1 MITRRNV
8 GGAFCQRREFF
19 QKNWDLRNP
28 AARSLRQNRPE
39 SRSQKRPRRAP
50 TPAKTLMPKLPIL
63 IVWWMSAFVAGGAEA
78 TTALS
83 ALKLLPKGQAK
94 NVAMIEA
101 HEGTPMPE
109 RWHVLVHDKQSETGV
124 REYVIA
130 GGEIVVSRN
139 VSQFAQSLTSQ
150 DVIGV
155 EGLKCDSDRVAQ
167 IAQDYAMANNITPA
181 SINYKLGKD
190 GPDAAPLWRVTCL
203 DESGNELG
211 NLVLT
216 AAKGNVVSHDGFQ
229 GAPIGEKRDLFAP
242 QSIPPV
248 AGADSV
254 VVAEKS
260 EQKSKR
266 PARHRRAKEPPSFF
280 RRVGGKFQ
288 KFFTGENT
296 IGH

>member
-1 MITRRNV
+1 
-8 GGAFCQRREFF
+8 
-19 QKNWDLRNP
+19 
-28 AARSLRQNRPE
+28 
-39 SRSQKRPRRAP
+39 
-50 TPAKTLMPKLPIL
+50 MPKLPIL
-63 IVWWMSAFVAGGAEA
+63 IVWLMSAFAARGTET

-94 NVAMIEA
+94 NLAMIEA
-101 HEGTPMPE
+101 HEGTPAPE

-130 GGEIVVSRN
+130 GGEIVISRN
-139 VSQFAQSLTSQ
+139 VSQFAQSLTSD

-167 IAQDYAMANNITPA
+167 IAQDYAMVNNIRPA
-181 SINYKLGKD
+181 SINYKLKKEGA
-190 GPDAAPLWRVTCL
+190 DAAPLWRVTCL
-203 DESGNELG
+203 DEFGNELG

-229 GAPIGEKRDLFAP
+229 GAPVGEKKDLFAP
-242 QSIPPV
+242 QSISPV
-248 AGADSV
+248 AGSDSV
-254 VVAEKS
+254 MEES
-260 EQKSKR
+260 DQKSKR
-266 PARHRRAKEPPSFF
+266 PARHRTAKEPPNFF

-288 KFFTGENT
+288 KFFTGKNT